1 MSRKFYFVLVV
12 IYLLAAGSSLSYAQ
26 QTPPTKKSDIDKNS
40 VKKANSRP
48 EEPARKAEPFDEVTV
63 ETMAT
68 KCVKLMTGQG
78 DILLEMF
85 PESAP
90 NTVRN
95 FLNLVSI
102 EALDN
107 TTFSR
112 VVPNFV
118 IQGGDLWT
126 NENATNDIKW
136 RASRNIVDEPNLIK
150 HEIGIVSMARGDEPN
165 TASTNFFVL
174 LADYPGLD
182 GKFAA
187 FGRVTNGMDVVEKIN
202 KMAVD
207 GEKPKEPVRITSA
220 TIFTCEIKAGDSD

>member
-1 MSRKFYFVLVV
+1 MSRKFHTIFVV
-12 IYLLAAGSSLSYAQ
+12 IYALVAFSSLGYAQ
-26 QTPPTKKSDIDKNS
+26 QTPPDDKSDIEKKP

-48 EEPARKAEPFDEVTV
+48 EEPARIPEPFDDVTV

-68 KCVKLMTGQG
+68 KCVKLTTGRG

-102 EALDN
+102 KALEN

-112 VVPNFV
+112 IVPNFV

-136 RASRNIVDEPNLIK
+136 RASRKIADEPNLIK

-165 TASTNFFVL
+165 TASTNFFIL
-174 LADYPGLD
+174 LTDYPGLD

-187 FGRVTNGMDVVEKIN
+187 FGKVTSGMDVVETIN
-202 KMAVD
+202 KMPVD
-207 GEKPKEPVRITSA
+207 GEKPKEPVRINSA
-220 TIFTCEIKAGDSD
+220 TIFTCEKKAADSN